1 MKKDDYNTNTH
12 NNDLIRIL
20 NKKKKK
26 KEKKETSLNLN
37 GAMDLDQLGR
47 GVFRRHI
54 EDQSRFQ
61 PRENQCDG
69 GDGGDGDGGGDEDDY
84 QHGDVGERE

>member
-1 MKKDDYNTNTH
+1 
-12 NNDLIRIL
+12 
-20 NKKKKK
+20 
-26 KEKKETSLNLN
+26 
-37 GAMDLDQLGR
+37 MDLDQLGR

-84 QHGDVGERE
+84 QHGDKVDEKG